1 MSRTVFTT
9 DKVIKL
15 PAPLS
20 NAVRAGNLLFLSGIT
35 PFDVDRNLAKGDFTA
50 QMRQTMDSIK
60 TILEEAGSSL
70 DRVVKVTV
78 FLANVEDFRTMFDI
92 YRAYFQE
99 PYPALTT
106 IGSRLV
112 IDDFLLEI
120 ECVAELD

>member
-35 PFDVDRNLAKGDFTA
+35 PFDVDRNLAKGDFPA
-50 QMRQTMDSIK
+50 QMRQTMSSIK

-78 FLANVEDFRTMFDI
+78 LLANVEDFRTMFDI
-92 YRAYFQE
+92 YRTYFEE

-106 IGSRLV
+106 IGSTLV